1 MSLVPQSHEISV
13 CSPGTRGLWTR
24 PAAPVIRVSH
34 PCCVTFLC
42 LVSVTTAQTW
52 PHRPKGDGCR
62 KERGYESSTPGA
74 SPVIIKLLY
83 FHSVLAPTRPGTEQ
97 RLAELCSHHEA
108 ALQLN
113 LVTGCQRCPAAP
125 QQGPVPPAPAPPP
138 WRMMQRELVPL
149 MLELQS
155 VQSRREARP

>member
-13 CSPGTRGLWTR
+13 CSPGTGGLWTR

-62 KERGYESSTPGA
+62 KERQYESSTPGA
-74 SPVIIKLLY
+74 SRSDNKTPVFSLGLSTNK
-83 FHSVLAPTRPGTEQ
+83 TRH
-97 RLAELCSHHEA
+97 RA
-108 ALQLN
+108 A
-113 LVTGCQRCPAAP
+113 T
-125 QQGPVPPAPAPPP
+125 
-138 WRMMQRELVPL
+138 
-149 MLELQS
+149 
-155 VQSRREARP
+155 SRAVFPS